1 MLLYV
6 YLCTDYFNH
15 PFLLI
20 AAIIIIILSFIR
32 IIIEIIE
39 IYFRHSQYFLELE
52 NWLQMCSFV
61 SSIIFV
67 SYGLQS
73 GCQCPGSWQWQIGAF
88 SLLVSWLSLI
98 MFLKEF
104 PLTGIYVEMF
114 IHIIFT
120 FMKLFL
126 FAFLLVISFGLTFYM
141 IFFQPVSQYVFS
153 SRIGC
158 SYYLPLYCN
167 DYFYMYVHRVYVQPF
182 HLLVVP

>member
-1 MLLYV
+1 VFESV
-6 YLCTDYFNH
+6 YTCLFLCMFPSLCYLFTDYYNH
-15 PFLLI
+15 SILLI
-20 AAIIIIILSFIR
+20 AAIIIIVLSFIR
-32 IIIEIIE
+32 IITEIIE
-39 IYFRHSQYFLELE
+39 IYFRRSRYFLELE

-73 GCQCPGSWQWQIGAF
+73 GCQCPESWQWQFGAF
-88 SLLVSWLSLI
+88 SVLVSWLSLI
-98 MFLKEF
+98 MLLKEF

-141 IFFQPVSQYVFS
+141 IFFRPVSQHMFHSCSHCLFS
-153 SRIGC
+153 C
-158 SYYLPLYCN
+158 CN
-167 DYFYMYVHRVYVQPF
+167 GFFIRT
-182 HLLVVP
+182 